1 MKPGSSESKQNL
13 EVPTGNFFII
23 NFRFMTLNRKAIS
36 PEPLTTEK
44 LAKVHNPFIPEEMV
58 KTKFDMDFN
67 YNQIARANPNNIK
80 QRYIKGHHR
89 KLNSLQNPGL
99 EKKQL

>member
-1 MKPGSSESKQNL
+1 MGRLSENATAGSSLKKSN
-13 EVPTGNFFII
+13 
-23 NFRFMTLNRKAIS
+23 
-36 PEPLTTEK
+36 EK